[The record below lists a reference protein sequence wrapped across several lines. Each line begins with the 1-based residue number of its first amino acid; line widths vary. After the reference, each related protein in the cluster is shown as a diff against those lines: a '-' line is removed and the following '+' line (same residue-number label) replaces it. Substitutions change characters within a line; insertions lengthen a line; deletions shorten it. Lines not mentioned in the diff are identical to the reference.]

1 MGVPDV
7 KARNRIRDLQL
18 AAGYAIDCCTVK
30 LGEYLL
36 SCIIDLGTNL
46 YSLIGDQDVFGRLL

>member
-18 AAGYAIDCCTVK
+18 AAGYAIDCSTVK
-30 LGEYLL
+30 LGEYL
-36 SCIIDLGTNL
+36 SCCIINLVTNL
-46 YSLIGDQDVFGRLL
+46 YNLIGDQDVFCRLL